1 MGKKETQEA
10 NTEELT
16 AHEMKKTSKD
26 LMKFLNSE
34 SLSSQ
39 EKQQIRFFI
48 KTVANIDRKT
58 VNEKPIEKQI
68 LEYFANTPDSLSFT
82 KENRMEANKIE

>member
-1 MGKKETQEA
+1 
-10 NTEELT
+10 
-16 AHEMKKTSKD
+16 MKKASKD

-34 SLSSQ
+34 SLSTQ
-39 EKQQIRFFI
+39 EKQQIKFFI

-68 LEYFANTPDSLSFT
+68 LEYFASTPDSLSFT
-82 KENRMEANKIE
+82 KENRMEADKIK